1 MHPSPLC
8 LHRRRIR
15 YFGYT
20 RACFY
25 FFLFFFIFHRL
36 FIEGIRP
43 SATFYLGIIRFC
55 HLKEKKKRYFEYL
68 KTRRKSNAGKSQGN
82 HFFYVEIFIYSK
94 REREWRSV
102 DKQTERA
109 ILIPELLPFYSNF
122 LAFKPSKRVYLRN
135 IIAEERCAALR

>member
-1 MHPSPLC
+1 M
-8 LHRRRIR
+8 
-15 YFGYT
+15 Y
-20 RACFY
+20 
-25 FFLFFFIFHRL
+25 LFFSFFIFIFHRL

-43 SATFYLGIIRFC
+43 SAAATFYSGIIRFY
-55 HLKEKKKRYFEYL
+55 HLKKEKEE
-68 KTRRKSNAGKSQGN
+68 TGISNISKHGGKIIGGKSRGN
-82 HFFYVEIFIYSK
+82 HFFYVEIFIYSE

-102 DKQTERA
+102 AKQTERA